1 MQHGATMSRP
11 MFLVDFNEMVDENTV
26 LLSVGDTKVDALGI
40 VVQLHEGLPISV
52 YMDDLGDSGN
62 VDNLLANG
70 VVVKNKEPGWSAPV
84 KWCCR
89 IDEDGIRS
97 QSEVRKIERN

>member
-1 MQHGATMSRP
+1 MSRP
-11 MFLVDFNEMVDENTV
+11 MFLVDFNEMVDANTV
-26 LLSVGDTKVDALGI
+26 LLSVGDTKVDTLGI

-52 YMDDLGDSGN
+52 YMDDLDDSGN

-70 VVVKNKEPGWSAPV
+70 VVVKNKESGWSAHV

-97 QSEVRKIERN
+97 QSEVQRLERN